1 MCVCVCVY
9 ARACMRVYMS
19 ERWSMC
25 MRMQSFIHVCTL
37 YTYCVQLSGSV
48 GMIPITVIAAKAHGN
63 LITIK
68 GSTNTVCNAYHNYY
82 TS

>member
-1 MCVCVCVY
+1 MEHVHAHAIFY
-9 ARACMRVYMS
+9 TCMYI
-19 ERWSMC
+19 
-25 MRMQSFIHVCTL
+25 IHI
-37 YTYCVQLSGSV
+37 CVQLSGSV

-82 TS
+82 TT